1 MNFSILKGNIV
12 DVKVDAIVLPANTH
26 LKEGSG
32 ASAAIFEAAG
42 RKKLTKACAEQKHC
56 DLGSATA
63 TLAYDLPEKYIIH
76 AVVPKWIDGK
86 HNEYSLLSTTYAS
99 ALELA
104 DVMECKSMAFP
115 LLASGNNKFDKDLAF
130 DIAVESFQR
139 FQPKNLETIQLII
152 YGNHISELVK
162 SKGFSVSVLP
172 VNLDKEKKRME
183 RNKEAEKVIND
194 AADVARKLVLENLQK
209 GIDYMK
215 VPEHREKLMEDGIHI
230 FKLFLGNRKSIT
242 FIDKN
247 MQ

>member
-26 LKEGSG
+26 LREGNG
-32 ASAAIFEAAG
+32 ASAAIFKAAG
-42 RKKLTKACAEQKHC
+42 RKKLTKACAEQGHC

-115 LLASGNNKFDKDLAF
+115 LLASGNNRFDKELAF

-139 FQPKNLETIQLII
+139 FQSKNLETIQLII
-152 YGNHISELVK
+152 YGNHISDLVK

-172 VNLDKEKKRME
+172 VNLDKDKKQME

-194 AADVARKLVLENLQK
+194 AADVARQFVLENLQK

-215 VPEHREKLMEDGIHI
+215 VPEHRAE
-230 FKLFLGNRKSIT
+230 LGMIGSEVLSYILRKKRLI
-242 FIDKN
+242 
-247 MQ
+247 